1 MMSGAAGATRGGRP
15 TTTPEVVTMPVKQR
29 DRIVIESEKVGRPA
43 REGEILEVIEA
54 SYGTRYRVAW
64 DDGHEST
71 INPAAGTAQIV
82 HVKATTMPHR

>member
-1 MMSGAAGATRGGRP
+1 MAI
-15 TTTPEVVTMPVKQR
+15 KQR

-71 INPAAGTAQIV
+71 INPAAGSAQIV
-82 HVKATTMPHR
+82 HVKATTAPHR